1 MRKREEEDTQQQLLF
16 FSMYLAGMNEY
27 TPMQLQQTQEL

>member
-1 MRKREEEDTQQQLLF
+1 MRKREEEDTQQLLF

-27 TPMQLQQTQEL
+27 MHIQLQKALEL